1 MITQTIRLPQW
12 LSSKESTWNA
22 EEAGDMDSIPGS
34 GTSPGGGYGNP
45 VQCSCLKNPMDRG
58 ARRATVQGTAK
69 SQT

>member
-1 MITQTIRLPQW
+1 MITQTIRLPQG

-45 VQCSCLKNPMDRG
+45 VQCSCLKKPMDRG
-58 ARRATVQGTAK
+58 VWQVPVHRVA
-69 SQT
+69 

>member
-45 VQCSCLKNPMDRG
+45 VQCSCLKKPMDRG
-58 ARRATVQGTAK
+58 VWQVPVHRVA
-69 SQT
+69 